1 VLLLKRPPAFAA
13 GNMSATTVVDKCI
26 RGSCGVKHP
35 TEKGEKGR
43 PARRRELPGV
53 MENLGVSC
61 ICSVF
66 VRSDAGSV
74 SAVLANARLVG
85 TRQVLDV
92 PQAVLANESGDD
104 DSAEPPRIRR

>member
-1 VLLLKRPPAFAA
+1 VRLLKRPPAFAA
-13 GNMSATTVVDKCI
+13 RNMCATTVVDKCI

-35 TEKGEKGR
+35 TEKREKAA
-43 PARRRELPGV
+43 PVRRELPGV

-66 VRSDAGSV
+66 VRSDAGGQW
-74 SAVLANARLVG
+74 VLANARLVG

-92 PQAVLANESGDD
+92 PQAVLANESVDD